1 MHSAST
7 ALTFVL
13 SLAIPIAA
21 QTIPYYHMWADTTG
35 VPHVSQCNFT
45 DLQLQ
50 LLSTGDSPQYLDKI
64 GSTFSNGTY
73 SNTNFTTDITFTVQ
87 PAGWST
93 GWHENPK
100 VQFIVP
106 LSGSWTIHMT
116 DGSMATMGPGEVA
129 LGEDQFATAISSGEY
144 AGAIGHNATNVGDE
158 AVNLMIVQTDWIPK
172 VGEPCWLE

>member
-21 QTIPYYHMWADTTG
+21 QTIPYYHMWAGTTG

-50 LLSTGDSPQYLDKI
+50 LLSTGDR
-64 GSTFSNGTY
+64 
-73 SNTNFTTDITFTVQ
+73 
-87 PAGWST
+87 WST